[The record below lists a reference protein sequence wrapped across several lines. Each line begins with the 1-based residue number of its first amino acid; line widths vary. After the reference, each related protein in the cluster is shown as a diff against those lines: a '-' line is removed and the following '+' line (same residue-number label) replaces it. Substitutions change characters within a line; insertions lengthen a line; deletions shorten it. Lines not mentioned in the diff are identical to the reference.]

1 MNRLLLTILCC
12 SLIFSCS
19 ENGEK
24 TTTNIPVAS
33 TDETAEMVSLL
44 KQTSRGLQ
52 GRIPYFDNAARAQ
65 NKSIE
70 AAQSKDMNNQV
81 MSTVLGSMELIY
93 ANSNEQAITQ
103 LTKLIEAV
111 RGRLPAENFY
121 YLESQLALAYLRLGE
136 QSNCIQNNNDESCL
150 MPIQGKGVYAMK
162 EGIRTAIQI
171 YENLLTRKP
180 DDKDAIW
187 LLNFAYMTIGEYPHK
202 VPQKY
207 RLPASQFK
215 SDLEIPKFKNIASN
229 LGLNTVAL
237 SGGVAI
243 EDFDNDGYLDIM
255 ASSWGMN
262 DQLQFFKNNGNATF
276 TRKTDEAGIKG
287 ITGGLNVQHADYN
300 NDGFVDLLVLRG
312 AWLGADGQ
320 IPNSLL
326 KNNGDGTFTDV
337 TKSSGI
343 FSKFPTQ
350 TAVWADFNLD
360 GWVDLFIG
368 NETNPKF
375 KSECELFINNQN
387 GTFRNTAT
395 ESGLSGIDKMVKGCA
410 AGDLDGDG
418 FPDLYVSVTGAS
430 NFLFKNT
437 GVSEKGIP
445 RFQNVSPTANVG
457 LPIMSF
463 PTWFWDYNNDGL
475 LDIFCAAFG
484 TDTQQR
490 TSAATIA
497 ANNYSGKKVGATP
510 KVYLNKGNLQF
521 EEVSQRLGLDEG
533 MLAMG
538 SNYGDLNN
546 DGFEDFYIGTG
557 EPDLTAIVPNKMYLN
572 SNGQKFLDVTTSGGF
587 GHIQKG
593 HAVGFGD
600 LDNDGDQDVFCV
612 LGGAYEGDIYGDAL
626 FLNPYGNKKNWVT
639 LQLEGTTSNKMA
651 IGARVKVVTQKA
663 NGQENS
669 IYKTVSTGGSFG
681 GNSLQLEIGLD
692 DAKLI
697 KSIEVTW
704 PNKAQTKTI
713 VKNIAINK
721 FYKLVEGTSQLEELN
736 RSAFSLN

>member
-19 ENGEK
+19 ENGQNEITK
-24 TTTNIPVAS
+24 APATSAN
-33 TDETAEMVSLL
+33 ETAEMVALL
-44 KQTSRGLQ
+44 KQTSLGLQ
-52 GRIPYFDNAARAQ
+52 GRIPYFDNATRAQ

-70 AAQSKDMNNQV
+70 AAQSQDMKNQI
-81 MSTVLGSMELIY
+81 MSTVSGAIELIY

-103 LTKLIEAV
+103 LTKLIEGV
-111 RGRLPAENFY
+111 RGRLAPENFY

-136 QSNCIQNNNDESCL
+136 QSNCIQKNNDESCL
-150 MPIQGKGVYAMK
+150 MPIQGKGIYAMK
-162 EGIRTAIQI
+162 EGVRTAIQI
-171 YENLLTRKP
+171 YERLLTQKP

-207 RLPASQFK
+207 RLPANHFK
-215 SDLEIPKFKNIASN
+215 SDLEIPKFKNIAGN

-243 EDFDNDGYLDIM
+243 EDFDKDGYLDIM

-262 DQLQFFKNNGNATF
+262 DQLQFFKNNGDATF
-276 TRKTDEAGIKG
+276 TRKTEEAGIKG
-287 ITGGLNVQHADYN
+287 ITGGLNIQHADYN
-300 NDGFVDLLVLRG
+300 NDGFPDVLVLRG
-312 AWLGADGQ
+312 AWLGAEGQ

-337 TKSSGI
+337 TKSSGV

-360 GWVDLFIG
+360 GWIDLFVG
-368 NETNPKF
+368 NESRNGF
-375 KSECELFINNQN
+375 QSESELYINNQN
-387 GTFRNTAT
+387 GTFRNVIS
-395 ESGLSGIDKMVKGCA
+395 ESGLVGINKLIKGCA

-418 FPDLYVSVTGAS
+418 FPDLYISITGAS

-437 GVSEKGIP
+437 GAGEDGIP
-445 RFQNVSPTANVG
+445 RFQNVSSTANVA

-490 TSAATIA
+490 VSAATIA
-497 ANNYSGKKVGATP
+497 ANNYSGKQVGATP
-510 KVYLNKGNLQF
+510 KIYLNKGNLQF
-521 EEVSQRLGLDEG
+521 EEVSKKLGLEEG

-612 LGGAYEGDIYGDAL
+612 LGGAYEGDVYGDAL
-626 FLNPYGNKKNWVT
+626 FLNPYGNKKNWIN

-669 IYKTVSTGGSFG
+669 IYKIVSTGGSFG

-692 DAKLI
+692 NAKLI
-697 KSIEVTW
+697 KSIEVVW

-713 VKNIAINK
+713 VENIAVNK
-721 FYKLVEGTSQLEELN
+721 FYKLVEGTTQLEELN
-736 RSAFSLN
+736 RSTFSLN

>member
-19 ENGEK
+19 DNERKEITKAPTISPN
-24 TTTNIPVAS
+24 
-33 TDETAEMVSLL
+33 ETAEMVALL

-65 NKSIE
+65 NKSME
-70 AAQSKDMNNQV
+70 AAQSQDMNNQV

-103 LTKLIEAV
+103 LTKLIEVV
-111 RGRLPAENFY
+111 RGRLPADNFY

-150 MPIQGKGVYAMK
+150 MPIQGKGIYAMK
-162 EGIRTAIQI
+162 EGVRTAIQI
-171 YENLLTRKP
+171 YERLLTQKP

-207 RLPASQFK
+207 RLPASHFK
-215 SDLEIPKFKNIASN
+215 SDLEIPKFKNIAGN

-237 SGGVAI
+237 SGGVAV
-243 EDFDNDGYLDIM
+243 EDFDKDGYLDIM

-262 DQLQFFKNNGNATF
+262 DQLQFFKNNGDATF
-276 TRKTDEAGIKG
+276 TRKTDEAGING

-300 NDGFVDLLVLRG
+300 NDGFADVLVLRG
-312 AWLGADGQ
+312 AWLGAAGQ

-326 KNNGDGTFTDV
+326 KNNGDGTFSDV
-337 TKSSGI
+337 TKSSGV
-343 FSKFPTQ
+343 FSKYPTQ

-360 GWVDLFIG
+360 GWIDLFVG
-368 NETNPKF
+368 NESKKDF
-375 KSECELFINNQN
+375 KSECELYINNQN
-387 GTFRNTAT
+387 GTFRNVIG
-395 ESGLSGIDKMVKGCA
+395 ESGLAGIGKMIKGCA

-418 FPDLYVSVTGAS
+418 FPELYVSVTGAA

-437 GVSEKGIP
+437 GAGEDGIP
-445 RFQNVSPTANVG
+445 RFQNVTSTANVG

-463 PTWFWDYNNDGL
+463 PTWFWDYDNDGL

-490 TSAATIA
+490 VSAATIA
-497 ANNYSGKKVGATP
+497 ANNYSGKQVGATP

-521 EEVSQRLGLDEG
+521 EEVSKKLGLEEG

-612 LGGAYEGDIYGDAL
+612 LGGAYEGDVYGDAL
-626 FLNPYGNKKNWVT
+626 FLNPYGNQKNWVT

-669 IYKTVSTGGSFG
+669 IYKIVSTGGSFG
-681 GNSLQLEIGLD
+681 GNSLQLEMGLD

-697 KSIEVTW
+697 KSIEVVW
-704 PNKAQTKTI
+704 PNKAQTKTT
-713 VKNIAINK
+713 VENIAINK
-721 FYKLVEGTSQLEELN
+721 FYKLVEGSTQLEELN